1 MSTEAQAPEAST
13 DSPYIGGSDAF
24 DDLELSAEEQALLDS
39 EMNGDMEVD
48 ETQPAAEA
56 SEEYVPDEAPVVE
69 TTAEDVAEVEAENP
83 VPQEEVAHGTEDNG
97 GSVEE
102 TPVPSHT
109 IPKARLDREIQKRR
123 ELEQRLAELE
133 TSQKVE
139 AAVEDKPIDLSGSVD
154 MEAITKALDMNLD
167 GKNSEAAAIIAEQLQ
182 NAVKFGSE
190 ATRDQMK
197 ELVAASTEAAV
208 TQAVGQ
214 VKQQGVATEMES
226 VISEIETDYPVF
238 NPDAD
243 GFDQGLVDRA
253 MTMRRVLEADGAA
266 PAEALRE
273 AVQLTISRHRPELVK
288 ASAPAPA
295 PAPEAEVKSRKRNA
309 QAAVAQPA
317 RQAGQPNGDEGTK
330 LDLSALSEEEF
341 DALPD
346 SVLREMR
353 GDMA

>member
-39 EMNGDMEVD
+39 EMNGEVEVD

-154 MEAITKALDMNLD
+154 MEAITKALDMNS
-167 GKNSEAAAIIAEQLQ
+167 G
-182 NAVKFGSE
+182 
-190 ATRDQMK
+190 
-197 ELVAASTEAAV
+197 
-208 TQAVGQ
+208 
-214 VKQQGVATEMES
+214 
-226 VISEIETDYPVF
+226 
-238 NPDAD
+238 
-243 GFDQGLVDRA
+243 
-253 MTMRRVLEADGAA
+253 
-266 PAEALRE
+266 
-273 AVQLTISRHRPELVK
+273 
-288 ASAPAPA
+288 
-295 PAPEAEVKSRKRNA
+295 
-309 QAAVAQPA
+309 
-317 RQAGQPNGDEGTK
+317 RQE
-330 LDLSALSEEEF
+330 
-341 DALPD
+341 
-346 SVLREMR
+346 
-353 GDMA
+353 